1 MRILTAGLLAALA
14 AATAPGPAAA
24 QAMKV
29 GDLGSVSSRPACM
42 NAAQS
47 VLSRYID
54 THGGLSVT
62 GNPASAEEW
71 TIYGWGLRPGETD
84 VAILCPIVANE
95 PRAFYSIHSTGAQ
108 AAEDAAT
115 AAERI
120 QDLWQSLR

>member
-1 MRILTAGLLAALA
+1 MRILTAALLSTLAA
-14 AATAPGPAAA
+14 GPAAA

-29 GDLGSVSSRPACM
+29 GDLGPVSSRPACM
-42 NAAQS
+42 NTAQS
-47 VLSRYID
+47 LLSSYID

-84 VAILCPIVANE
+84 VAILCPIVGGE
-95 PRAFYSIHSTGAQ
+95 PRAFYSIHSNGAQ

-120 QDLWQSLR
+120 QDLWQMLR